1 MVNCWTNLLI
11 VTKLSVSMARMGR
24 QSIDRNILPS
34 VYTKHMRRMSEE
46 QWITALLTDKYAELL
61 GNKNN
66 M

>member
-1 MVNCWTNLLI
+1 MT
-11 VTKLSVSMARMGR
+11 RMGR
-24 QSIDRNILPS
+24 QSIDRDSLPS
-34 VYTKHMRRMSEE
+34 VYMKHMRRMSEE

>member
-1 MVNCWTNLLI
+1 
-11 VTKLSVSMARMGR
+11 MARMGR